1 MPKELVSLI
10 VLDGWG
16 LSEDDNGNAIKAANT
31 PNFDKLIKEY
41 PNTVLTASGLSVGL
55 PEGQMGNSE
64 VGHLNIGA
72 GRIVYQDFTRI
83 SKAIKNY
90 EFYNK
95 EEFIEAIDLAKKNNS
110 KLHLMG
116 LFSEGGVHSHN
127 SHLFALLELAKRRNF
142 NEVYIHAF
150 LDGRDVPPKTAK
162 KDLTQF
168 SKKIEELGVGNFATI
183 SGRFYAMDRDK
194 RWERVK
200 KAYDALVLGNGRSA
214 GTVEEAINRAYEED
228 LTDEFV
234 IPTVICRGS
243 KPTATIEDNDSV
255 IFFNFRPDRAREIT
269 RAIVDKE
276 FDGFIRDKIVNTNFV
291 CMTQYDRTIE
301 NVKVAYKPQN
311 HTNTL
316 GEYVSKLGYKQLRI
330 AETEKY
336 AHVTFFFN
344 GGVEQSN
351 KDEDRVLIPSPKVET
366 YDMMP
371 EMSAEKLKD
380 QVIKRISEY
389 EYDLIVLNFA
399 NPDMVGHTGDFDAAV
414 NAVETVDN
422 YLGEVVD
429 EILKV
434 NGKVIITADHG
445 NAEQMKDENGN
456 TLTAHSSNKV
466 PCILVGADNIK
477 LREGILADIA
487 PTILE
492 LFDLDIPQEMTGNS
506 LIIK

>member
-16 LSEDDNGNAIKAANT
+16 LSENSNGNAIKAANT
-31 PNFDKLIKEY
+31 PNFDKLLKEY

-83 SKAIKNY
+83 SKAIKNG

-127 SHLFALLELAKRRNF
+127 SHLFALLELAKRRNL

-276 FDGFIRDKIVNTNFV
+276 FDGFIRDKIVNTNYV
-291 CMTQYDRTIE
+291 CMTQYDKTIE
-301 NVKVAYKPQN
+301 NVKVAHKPQN

-414 NAVETVDN
+414 KSVETVDN

-466 PCILVGADNIK
+466 PCILVGAHNIK

-492 LFDLDIPQEMTGNS
+492 LFDVDIPQEMTGNS